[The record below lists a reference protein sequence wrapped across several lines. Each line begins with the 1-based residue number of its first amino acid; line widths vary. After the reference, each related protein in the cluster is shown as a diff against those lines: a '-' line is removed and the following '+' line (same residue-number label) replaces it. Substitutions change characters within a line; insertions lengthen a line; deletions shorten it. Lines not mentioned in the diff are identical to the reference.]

1 MNNMKKILVV
11 LMMAFTMVAGLFA
24 YEPTP
29 DVIKCDSK
37 TSFVIKNPNR
47 KRINK
52 HSYIRVKISKDFTLE
67 DFIDKE
73 WHSLTIHRATCK
85 YEWPS
90 YAIIDLMFI
99 TKENWNTITKQ
110 ELYDLTFDFF
120 KENTK
125 LYKDAEKKAVYESE
139 NELSKDELKLI
150 ETLNRMNNK
159 NRTLEETTEILEDMV
174 TAADAV
180 TNK

>member
-1 MNNMKKILVV
+1 MKKMIMILVA
-11 LMMAFTMVAGLFA
+11 AFTMMAGLFA
-24 YEPTP
+24 YEPTA
-29 DVIKCDSK
+29 DVIKWNSK
-37 TSFVIKNPNR
+37 TSFVIKNPDR
-47 KRINK
+47 SRINN
-52 HSYIRVKISKDFTLE
+52 HSYIRVKISKNFTLE

-73 WHSLTIHRATCK
+73 WHSLMIHRDICK
-85 YEWPS
+85 YEWS
-90 YAIIDLMFI
+90 SAAICDLMFI
-99 TKENWNTITKQ
+99 TRDNWKTITKQ

-139 NELSKDELKLI
+139 NELSKEELKLI

-174 TAADAV
+174 TAAEAV
-180 TNK
+180 VNK

>member
-1 MNNMKKILVV
+1 MKKITLFIMT
-11 LMMAFTMVAGLFA
+11 LIMAGSLFA

-37 TSFVIKNPNR
+37 TSFVIKNPDR
-47 KRINK
+47 KWVNNQ
-52 HSYIRVKISKDFTLE
+52 SYIRVKISNDFTLE

-73 WHSLTIHRATCK
+73 WHSLTYHRTTCK
-85 YEWPS
+85 YEWSS
-90 YAIIDLMFI
+90 YAIHDLMFI
-99 TKENWNTITKQ
+99 TEENWNTITKQ

-120 KENTK
+120 RENTK
-125 LYKDAEKKAVYESE
+125 LYKNAEKKAVYESE
-139 NELSKDELKLI
+139 NELSKEEELLI
-150 ETLNRMNNK
+150 ETLDRMNNK

-174 TAADAV
+174 ITAEAV

>member
-1 MNNMKKILVV
+1 MKKMIMI
-11 LMMAFTMVAGLFA
+11 LMMVFTMMAGLFA
-24 YEPTP
+24 YEPTA
-29 DVIKCDSK
+29 DVIKWNSK
-37 TSFVIKNPNR
+37 ASFVIKNPDR
-47 KRINK
+47 SRINN

-73 WHSLTIHRATCK
+73 WHSLSIHRANRDTFSG
-85 YEWPS
+85 YW
-90 YAIIDLMFI
+90 AICDLMFI
-99 TKENWNTITKQ
+99 TRDNWKTITKQ

-125 LYKDAEKKAVYESE
+125 LYKDAEKKVVYESE
-139 NELSKDELKLI
+139 NELSKEELKLI

-174 TAADAV
+174 TAAEAV

>member
-1 MNNMKKILVV
+1 MIMTMV
-11 LMMAFTMVAGLFA
+11 LMMAGLFA
-24 YEPTP
+24 YEPKK
-29 DVIKCDSK
+29 DVIKWNSK

-47 KRINK
+47 KWINN
-52 HSYIRVKISKDFTLE
+52 HFYIRVKISKDFTLE

-73 WHSLTIHRATCK
+73 WHSLMYHRATCK

-90 YAIIDLMFI
+90 NAISDLMFI
-99 TKENWNTITKQ
+99 TKENWKTITKQ

-174 TAADAV
+174 TEAEAV
-180 TNK
+180 TNE

>member
-1 MNNMKKILVV
+1 MNNMKKMIMV
-11 LMMAFTMVAGLFA
+11 LMMVVTMMTSLFA
-24 YEPTP
+24 YEPTV
-29 DVIKCDSK
+29 DVIKWNSK
-37 TSFVIKNPNR
+37 TSFVIKNPDR
-47 KRINK
+47 SSINN

-73 WHSLTIHRATCK
+73 WHSLAIHRANRDTF
-85 YEWPS
+85 S
-90 YAIIDLMFI
+90 DLYAINDLMFI
-99 TKENWNTITKQ
+99 TRENWKTITKQ

-125 LYKDAEKKAVYESE
+125 LYKDAEKKVVYESE

-150 ETLNRMNNK
+150 ETLNRMWNK

-174 TAADAV
+174 TAAEAI
-180 TNK
+180 NK

>member
-1 MNNMKKILVV
+1 MKKILTVLLMV
-11 LMMAFTMVAGLFA
+11 LMMAGLFA
-24 YEPTP
+24 YEPTV
-29 DVIKCDSK
+29 DVIKWNSK

-47 KRINK
+47 KWINN

-73 WHSLTIHRATCK
+73 WHSLMYHRATCK

-90 YAIIDLMFI
+90 GAISDLMFI
-99 TKENWNTITKQ
+99 TKENWKTITKQ

-174 TAADAV
+174 TEAEAV
-180 TNK
+180 TNE

>member
-1 MNNMKKILVV
+1 MKKILMI
-11 LMMAFTMVAGLFA
+11 LMMVFGLSAVFA
-24 YEPTP
+24 YEPTA
-29 DVIKCDSK
+29 DVIKWNSK
-37 TSFVIKNPNR
+37 TSFVIKNPDR
-47 KRINK
+47 SRINN

-73 WHSLTIHRATCK
+73 WHSLSIHRANPDTF
-85 YEWPS
+85 S
-90 YAIIDLMFI
+90 SAYAIHDLMFI
-99 TKENWNTITKQ
+99 TRENWKTITKQ

-139 NELSKDELKLI
+139 NELSKEELKLI

-174 TAADAV
+174 TAAEAV
-180 TNK
+180 VNK

>member
-1 MNNMKKILVV
+1 MKKILRVMTMV
-11 LMMAFTMVAGLFA
+11 LMMAGLFA
-24 YEPTP
+24 YEPTV
-29 DVIKCDSK
+29 DVIKWNSK

-47 KRINK
+47 KWINN
-52 HSYIRVKISKDFTLE
+52 HFYIRVKISKDFTLE

-73 WHSLTIHRATCK
+73 WHSLMYHRATCK

-90 YAIIDLMFI
+90 DAISDLMFI
-99 TKENWNTITKQ
+99 TKENWKTITKQ

-174 TAADAV
+174 TEVEAV
-180 TNK
+180 INE

>member
-1 MNNMKKILVV
+1 MIMAVT
-11 LMMAFTMVAGLFA
+11 MMAGLFA
-24 YEPTP
+24 YEPTA
-29 DVIKCDSK
+29 DVIKWNSK

-47 KRINK
+47 KWINNR
-52 HSYIRVKISKDFTLE
+52 SYIRVKISKDFTLE

-73 WHSLTIHRATCK
+73 WHSLTFHRKSCK
-85 YEWPS
+85 YEWSS
-90 YAIIDLMFI
+90 YALNDLMFI
-99 TKENWNTITKQ
+99 TKENYNKITKQ

-125 LYKDAEKKAVYESE
+125 LYKDADKSAVYESE

-174 TAADAV
+174 TAAEAI
-180 TNK
+180 NK

>member
-1 MNNMKKILVV
+1 MKKMFMIF
-11 LMMAFTMVAGLFA
+11 MAFTMMTGLFA
-24 YEPTP
+24 YEPTA
-29 DVIKCDSK
+29 DVIKWNSK

-47 KRINK
+47 KWINN

-73 WHSLTIHRATCK
+73 WHSLTIHRAICK
-85 YEWPS
+85 YEWS
-90 YAIIDLMFI
+90 SDAINDLMFI
-99 TKENWNTITKQ
+99 TKENWKTITKQ

-125 LYKDAEKKAVYESE
+125 LYKDAEKKAVYENE

-174 TAADAV
+174 TAAEAI
-180 TNK
+180 NN

>member
-1 MNNMKKILVV
+1 MKKIFV
-11 LMMAFTMVAGLFA
+11 LMMIAFTMIAGLFA
-24 YEPTP
+24 YEPTV
-29 DVIKCDSK
+29 DVIKWNSK
-37 TSFVIKNPNR
+37 TSFVIKNPDSS
-47 KRINK
+47 RINN

-73 WHSLTIHRATCK
+73 WHSLSIHRANRDTF
-85 YEWPS
+85 S
-90 YAIIDLMFI
+90 SVYAIHDLMFI
-99 TKENWNTITKQ
+99 TRENWKTITKQ

-125 LYKDAEKKAVYESE
+125 LYKGAEKKVVYESE

-174 TAADAV
+174 TAAEAIDKQM
-180 TNK
+180 NE

>member
-1 MNNMKKILVV
+1 MKKIIV
-11 LMMAFTMVAGLFA
+11 LMMIAFTMMAGLFA
-24 YEPTP
+24 YEPTV
-29 DVIKCDSK
+29 DVIKCNSK

-47 KRINK
+47 KWINN

-73 WHSLTIHRATCK
+73 WHSLMYHRATCQ
-85 YEWPS
+85 YEWS
-90 YAIIDLMFI
+90 SSAIIDLMFI
-99 TKENWNTITKQ
+99 TKENWKTITKQ

-125 LYKDAEKKAVYESE
+125 LYKDAEKKVVYENE

-174 TAADAV
+174 TSAEAV
-180 TNK
+180 TNE

>member
-1 MNNMKKILVV
+1 MKKMVMV
-11 LMMAFTMVAGLFA
+11 LMMAFTMMTGLFA
-24 YEPTP
+24 YEPTA
-29 DVIKCDSK
+29 DVIKWNSK

-47 KRINK
+47 SWINN

-73 WHSLTIHRATCK
+73 WHSLSIHRAICK

-90 YAIIDLMFI
+90 EAISDLMFI
-99 TKENWNTITKQ
+99 TRENWKTITKQ

-159 NRTLEETTEILEDMV
+159 NRTLEETNEILDDMV
-174 TAADAV
+174 TAAEAI
-180 TNK
+180 NK

>member
-1 MNNMKKILVV
+1 MIF
-11 LMMAFTMVAGLFA
+11 MAFTMMTGLFA
-24 YEPTP
+24 YEPTA

-47 KRINK
+47 KWINN

-73 WHSLTIHRATCK
+73 WHSLTIYRATCE
-85 YEWPS
+85 YEWSS
-90 YAIIDLMFI
+90 YAINDLMFI

-139 NELSKDELKLI
+139 NELSKEELKLI

-174 TAADAV
+174 TAADAI
-180 TNK
+180 NK

>member
-1 MNNMKKILVV
+1 MKKITLFVLVT
-11 LMMAFTMVAGLFA
+11 MMVGSLFA
-24 YEPTP
+24 YEPTA

-47 KRINK
+47 KWINNQ
-52 HSYIRVKISKDFTLE
+52 SYIRVKISKDFTLE

-73 WHSLTIHRATCK
+73 WHSLTIHRAICK
-85 YEWPS
+85 YEWS
-90 YAIIDLMFI
+90 SDAINDLMFI

-125 LYKDAEKKAVYESE
+125 LYKDAEKKTVYESE

-150 ETLNRMNNK
+150 ETLNRMHNK
-159 NRTLEETTEILEDMV
+159 TEL
-174 TAADAV
+174 
-180 TNK
+180 

>member
-1 MNNMKKILVV
+1 MKKIFTV
-11 LMMAFTMVAGLFA
+11 LMMVLMMAGLFA

-29 DVIKCDSK
+29 DVIKYNSK

-47 KRINK
+47 KWINN

-67 DFIDKE
+67 DFVNKE
-73 WHSLTIHRATCK
+73 WHSLMYYRATCE
-85 YEWPS
+85 YEWS
-90 YAIIDLMFI
+90 SNAINDLMFI
-99 TKENWNTITKQ
+99 TKENWKTITKQ

-125 LYKDAEKKAVYESE
+125 LYKDAEKKTVYESE
-139 NELSKDELKLI
+139 NELSKEELELI
-150 ETLNRMNNK
+150 EVLNRMNNK

-174 TAADAV
+174 TAAEAI
-180 TNK
+180 NK